1 MRSRSSQNFL
11 TQTMTFYWT
20 FIDTLV
26 KNIATISAIFVGVTQ
41 FLIRSFNENNGREKV
56 RVATLQFLKF
66 VDTLIEFGKAQLSP
80 ADVVE
85 QPQVVSAIVTK
96 TKKRIAA

>member
-1 MRSRSSQNFL
+1 
-11 TQTMTFYWT
+11 MTFYWT
-20 FIDTLV
+20 FVDTLV
-26 KNIATISAIFVGVTQ
+26 KNVATISAIVVGVVQ
-41 FLIRSFNENNGREKV
+41 FFIRSFNENNGREKV

-85 QPQVVSAIVTK
+85 QPATVTK
-96 TKKRIAA
+96 NKKRTASK

>member
-1 MRSRSSQNFL
+1 
-11 TQTMTFYWT
+11 MTFYWT
-20 FIDTLV
+20 FVDTLV
-26 KNIATISAIFVGVTQ
+26 KNIATISAVVVGVVQ
-41 FLIRSFNENNGREKV
+41 FFIRSFNENNGREKV

-85 QPQVVSAIVTK
+85 QPATVTK
-96 TKKRIAA
+96 NKKRTASK

>member
-1 MRSRSSQNFL
+1 MKFL
-11 TQTMTFYWT
+11 TQTMTFYWK
-20 FIDTLV
+20 FIDTFV
-26 KNIATISAIFVGVTQ
+26 KNIATISAIIVGVSQ
-41 FLIRSFNENNGREKV
+41 FLIRAFNENDGREKV

-85 QPQVVSAIVTK
+85 QPATVTK
-96 TKKRIAA
+96 TRKRSAA

>member
-1 MRSRSSQNFL
+1 MN
-11 TQTMTFYWT
+11 FYWT
-20 FIDTLV
+20 FVDTLV
-26 KNIATISAIFVGVTQ
+26 KNIATISAVVVGVVQ
-41 FLIRSFNENNGREKV
+41 FIIRSFNENNGSEKV

-85 QPQVVSAIVTK
+85 QPATAIKTRKRRSA
-96 TKKRIAA
+96 

>member
-1 MRSRSSQNFL
+1 
-11 TQTMTFYWT
+11 MTFYWT
-20 FIDTLV
+20 FVDTLV
-26 KNIATISAIFVGVTQ
+26 KNIATISAVVVGVVQ
-41 FLIRSFNENNGREKV
+41 FFIRSFNENNGSEKV

-85 QPQVVSAIVTK
+85 QPATVTK
-96 TKKRIAA
+96 TSKRRSA

>member
-1 MRSRSSQNFL
+1 
-11 TQTMTFYWT
+11 MTFYWT
-20 FIDTLV
+20 FVDTLV
-26 KNIATISAIFVGVTQ
+26 KNIATISAIVVGVVQ

-85 QPQVVSAIVTK
+85 QPATVTK
-96 TKKRIAA
+96 TRKRRSA